1 MNPAGHLPAS
11 GDRTSSRSPHD
22 RRKSGSF
29 SGLSGHHELTAG
41 PAHDRDDWSQQSFS
55 DEDLH
60 DDEEL
65 GLTAQDRARKQK
77 QRRKLTRL
85 DQRIAREKNLS
96 VDEQKEADKSVMRR
110 LMINGGL
117 ILLWYI
123 FSLSIS
129 LVSLRLH
136 HRLCASELT
145 LA

>member
-1 MNPAGHLPAS
+1 MNPAGHLPAP

-29 SGLSGHHELTAG
+29 SGLSGHELTAG
-41 PAHDRDDWSQQSFS
+41 PAHDRDDWSQESFS

-129 LVSLRLH
+129 LVSLRLY